1 MGPNTVEVDNALPA
15 ERAAWRPNLHAAGA
29 PAGPFGP
36 AAAGETPPATASGYS
51 PRVLDL
57 GGRMLGH
64 FELVFLAVISI
75 ATVIASVQEVIAMV
89 GRGGVALADLLLLFI
104 YLEVLSMVAVYLD
117 SGALPVRIPLYIAM
131 VALARHIILEMKELT
146 ELGIAASAFAVLILA
161 GSVLLV
167 RFGQVRFPYQPRSR
181 SGRREP
187 GHE

>member
-1 MGPNTVEVDNALPA
+1 MGPNTVENALPA
-15 ERAAWRPNLHAAGA
+15 DRAARRPNLHAAGA
-29 PAGPFGP
+29 SGGALGPTAP
-36 AAAGETPPATASGYS
+36 GESPSTTATGYS
-51 PRVLDL
+51 PRILDL

-75 ATVIASVQEVIAMV
+75 ATVIASAQEVVAMV
-89 GRGGVALADLLLLFI
+89 GRGQVALADLLLLFI

-131 VALARHIILEMKELT
+131 VALARHIILDMKELT

-161 GSVLLV
+161 GAVLMV
-167 RFGQVRFPYQPRSR
+167 RFGQVRFPYQSRTR

-187 GHE
+187 GND